1 MSDFK
6 AVFNKHD
13 LSELFVI
20 APPKRTLTAW
30 EPTMVESVIGSV
42 PTGTKPQPMEITLT
56 LTTFADTPEDRL
68 ADLRTLSQWLAVD
81 EPKPIVLTDE
91 VLNTVWSGGRWVDEY
106 ALRDAYPTGAPKVT
120 PALNATTAEVTFIC
134 PDPRA
139 YITAANFFPT
149 SEGESINDTK
159 NARGYVWDSPASMQP
174 ATIGGTAP
182 TKPRFYF
189 NGLHGD
195 SSGKFS
201 LKLKY
206 TDEQNTQQTKY
217 VTIDAAE
224 DASLNVDVDF
234 EKRMLRVGES
244 GGGGTLYPVFD
255 AQLEWF
261 DLIAGTTYTLEVAA
275 GGFSRISFS
284 YYPRWW

>member
-1 MSDFK
+1 MSDFT

-20 APPKRTLTAW
+20 SPPVRNLTAW

-56 LTTFADTPEDRL
+56 LTTFAETPEDRL

-91 VLNTVWSGGRWVDEY
+91 VLNTVWSGGRLVDEY

-120 PALNATTAEVTFIC
+120 PVHNATTADVKFIC

-139 YITAANFFPT
+139 YITQENFFPT
-149 SEGESINDTK
+149 SEGGSINDTK
-159 NARGYVWDSPASMQP
+159 NVRGHVWDSPASMQP
-174 ATIGGTAP
+174 VTIDGTAP
-182 TKPRFYF
+182 TKPEFYF

-206 TDEQNTQQTKY
+206 TDERNTQQTKY

-224 DASLNVDVDF
+224 NASLNVDVDF
-234 EKRMLRVGES
+234 EKRTLRVGS
-244 GGGGTLYPVFD
+244 GGVLRPVFD

>member
-20 APPKRTLTAW
+20 EPPKRTLTAW